1 MTGSRVLSINYI
13 VMTGMFGI
21 DKKLETLEKDGTPIK
36 TSLVGAGA
44 MGAGMIV
51 QMERAPGMQVNV
63 VCDMHVDRGIE
74 ALKNGG
80 VPEKQ
85 IEVCDTAEKA
95 RKALDAGKRVC
106 TSNTSIVWVLDEIN
120 TLIEATGN
128 PEVYA
133 EVSLS
138 AIMSKKHVVTLNVEG
153 DVCIGHIMKRLADNA
168 GVVYTGIY
176 GDEPGC
182 VMSLYTEANAL
193 GMEVVGAGRNDM
205 GGSKLE
211 WNKETILKALG
222 EAPQR
227 KLIKNPAMFAS
238 FCDGSKTNEE
248 CTLIANAIG
257 LRPDI
262 RGMHGP
268 TVAFPDFSH
277 EVPRVL
283 DLKKN
288 GGILEHL
295 GVVERIGVPRDPV
308 IAQLWVF
315 VIIRANTDYENIN
328 MGKATGCIGLNN
340 RILYMP
346 YHYLSVQAPITVAY
360 AAVENTGVIAARQ
373 DGRAAD
379 TITMAKK
386 DLEAG
391 EKIDEI
397 GGFST
402 TGRIECASIVREENL
417 LPFALAEGAM
427 MKRDVQKGGFLTYDD
442 VELKDSNGLI
452 VQLRRLQQR
461 FFGDLY

>member
-1 MTGSRVLSINYI
+1 
-13 VMTGMFGI
+13 MFGI
-21 DKKLETLEKDGTPIK
+21 DKRLEMLQKDTTPIK

-63 VCDMHVDRGIE
+63 VCDMHVERAID
-74 ALKNGG
+74 ALKKGG
-80 VPEKQ
+80 VPEKH
-85 IEVCDTAEKA
+85 IEACDTADKA
-95 RKALDAGKRVC
+95 RKALNAGKRVC
-106 TSNTSIVWVLDEIN
+106 TSNISIAWGLDDIN

-133 EVSLS
+133 EASLS
-138 AIMSKKHVVTLNVEG
+138 AIMNKKHVVTLNVEG
-153 DVCIGHIMKRLADNA
+153 DVCIGHIMRRLADNA

-182 VMSLYTEANAL
+182 VMSLYTEAKAL

-205 GGSKLE
+205 GGSGLE
-211 WNKETILKALG
+211 WNKETILEALKD
-222 EAPQR
+222 APQK

-257 LRPDI
+257 LQPDV

-277 EVPRVL
+277 EVPKLL
-283 DLKKN
+283 DLKKD
-288 GGILEHL
+288 GGILDNL
-295 GVVERIGVPRDPV
+295 GVVERIGVPGDPV

-315 VIIRANTDYENIN
+315 VIIRANTDYENIS
-328 MGKATGCIGLNN
+328 MGKATGCLGLNN

-360 AAVENTGVIAARQ
+360 AALDNTGVIAARQ

-386 DLEAG
+386 DLEPG
-391 EKIDEI
+391 EMIDEI
-397 GGFST
+397 GGFAT
-402 TGRIECASIVREENL
+402 TGRIERASVVRRENL
-417 LPFALAEGAM
+417 LPFALAEGAT
-427 MKRDVQKGGFLTYDD
+427 MKRAARQGEYLTYDD
-442 VELKDSNGLI
+442 VELKDYNGLI
-452 VQLRRLQQR
+452 MQLRRLQQR

>member
-1 MTGSRVLSINYI
+1 
-13 VMTGMFGI
+13 MFGI
-21 DKKLETLEKDGTPIK
+21 DKKLETLQKDGTPIK
-36 TSLVGAGA
+36 TGLVGAGA
-44 MGAGMIV
+44 MGAGIIV
-51 QMERAPGMQVNV
+51 QMERAPGMQVNI
-63 VCDMHVDRGIE
+63 VCDMYIDRARESLI
-74 ALKNGG
+74 KGG
-80 VPEKQ
+80 VQEKN
-85 IEVCDTAEKA
+85 IEVCDTVEKA
-95 RKALDAGKRVC
+95 HAAIDAGKRVC
-106 TSNTSIVWVLDEIN
+106 TKNASITWNCDDIS
-120 TLIEATGN
+120 TIIEATGN
-128 PEVYA
+128 PEIYA

-138 AIMSKKHVVTLNVEG
+138 AIMSRKHIVTLNVEG
-153 DVCIGHIMKRLADNA
+153 DVCVGHIMKRLGDNA

-182 VMSLYTEANAL
+182 VMSLYTEAKAL
-193 GMEVVGAGRNDM
+193 GMEVIGAGRSDM

-211 WNKETILKALG
+211 WNKETILEALKN
-222 EAPQR
+222 APQK

-268 TVAFPDFSH
+268 TVAFSDFSH
-277 EVPRVL
+277 EVPKLL
-283 DLKKN
+283 DLKKD
-288 GGILEHL
+288 GGILENL
-295 GVVERIGVPRDPV
+295 GVIERIGVPGDPV

-360 AAVENTGVIAARQ
+360 AALENTGIIAPRQ

-386 DLEAG
+386 DLEVG
-391 EKIDEI
+391 ETIDEI

-402 TGRIECASIVREENL
+402 TGRIECASVVRKENL
-417 LPFALAEGAM
+417 LPFALAEGAT
-427 MKRDVQKGGFLTYDD
+427 MKRAVPHGEYLTWDD
-442 VELKDSNGLI
+442 IEPKDPNGLI
-452 VQLRRLQQR
+452 MQLRRLQQR
-461 FFGDLY
+461 FFTDLY

>member
-1 MTGSRVLSINYI
+1 
-13 VMTGMFGI
+13 MFGI
-21 DKKLETLEKDGTPIK
+21 DKRLEMLQKDGTPIR

-63 VCDMHVDRGIE
+63 VCDVYLERAME
-74 ALKNGG
+74 ALKKGG

-85 IEVCDTAEKA
+85 IEACDTADKA

-106 TSNTSIVWVLDEIN
+106 TTNTSIAWGLDDIN
-120 TLIEATGN
+120 TVIEATGN

-138 AIMSKKHVVTLNVEG
+138 AIMNRKNVVTLNVEG
-153 DVCIGHIMKRLADNA
+153 DVCVGHIMKRLADNA

-182 VMSLYTEANAL
+182 VMSLYTEAKAL

-205 GGSKLE
+205 GGGKIE
-211 WNKETILKALG
+211 WNKKTILDALKD
-222 EAPQR
+222 APQK

-248 CTLIANAIG
+248 CNLIANAIG
-257 LRPDI
+257 LRPDV

-268 TVAFPDFSH
+268 SVAFSDFSH
-277 EVPRVL
+277 EVPKLL
-283 DLKKN
+283 DLKKD
-288 GGILEHL
+288 GGILDNL
-295 GVVERIGVPRDPV
+295 GVVECIGVPGDPV

-328 MGKATGCIGLNN
+328 MGKATGCLGLNN

-360 AAVENTGVIAARQ
+360 AALENTGVIAARQ

-391 EKIDEI
+391 ETIDEI
-397 GGFST
+397 GGFAT
-402 TGRIECASIVREENL
+402 TGRIECASVVRKENL
-417 LPFALAEGAM
+417 LPFALAEGAT
-427 MKRDVQKGGFLTYDD
+427 MKRAVQQGEYLTCDD
-442 VELKDSNGLI
+442 VELKDNNGLI
-452 VQLRRLQQR
+452 IQLRRLQQR
-461 FFGDLY
+461 FFSDLY